1 LNREV
6 LYSAL
11 FAKLTAPPLN
21 VPFLAS
27 IQSGQ
32 RVIGVVDTTNLVIG
46 MPISG
51 PGMQDGA
58 LLTSLDPVT
67 LSLPATQSLTNTTL
81 TQGFA
86 TAGRRI
92 KQLGIESFAQPGLF
106 LVEGPEI
113 YPAWNALT
121 NGTRRHS
128 NSPAIIRIEPYL
140 LLYSLTVDQNANPNQ
155 VMNTLLD
162 GIDTALEPPPGT
174 PNYPWQNLG
183 LQGVFHCRIEGKTV
197 RSPGTDATGQV
208 KAVVNL
214 AIEVLQGIP
223 NTPL

>member
-1 LNREV
+1 MNREV

-32 RVIGVVDTTNLVIG
+32 RVIGVSDIANLVVG

-67 LSLPATQSLTNTTL
+67 LSLPATQSLSNTTL
-81 TQGFA
+81 KQGFA
-86 TAGRRI
+86 TTARRA
-92 KQLGIESFAQPGLF
+92 KQLETAFAQPALF
-106 LVEGPEI
+106 LIEGPET
-113 YPAWNALT
+113 YPAWSANTYGAK
-121 NGTRRHS
+121 RHDTG
-128 NSPAIIRIEPYL
+128 PTYITLEPYL
-140 LLYSLTVDQNANPNQ
+140 LLYALTTDSTGNPNQ

-162 GIDTALEPPPGT
+162 GIDTALQPPT
-174 PNYPWQNLG
+174 IRDAQSLG
-183 LQGVFHCRIEGKTV
+183 LSGVKHCWIEGKTL
-197 RSPGTDATGQV
+197 RSPGTDASGQ
-208 KAVVNL
+208 AT
-214 AIEVLQGIP
+214 AIVRLTIAVLQYAP
-223 NTPL
+223 NVPLA